1 MNDHITTATNADLAF
16 TASLREFIKPIVEQ
30 AVTDALRAN
39 LNTELQSVL
48 EDSYALQKAITRCI
62 DYAEIAANIDTSDVA
77 SHLSASDYAD
87 IADNIDVKALAE
99 NVTVDTEDVVE
110 NINYRYLATEM
121 VNALSRR

>member
-39 LNTELQSVL
+39 LNTELQSIL
-48 EDSYALQKAITRCI
+48 EDSYALQRMITRCI
-62 DYAEIAANIDTSDVA
+62 DHAELAGNIDTSDVA
-77 SHLSASDYAD
+77 SHLSASD
-87 IADNIDVKALAE
+87 IADNIDVDALAE
-99 NVTVDTEDVVE
+99 HVTVDTEDIVD
-110 NINYRYLATEM
+110 NLNYRSLATEI

>member
-39 LNTELQSVL
+39 LNTELQSIL
-48 EDSYALQKAITRCI
+48 EDSYTLQRMITRSI
-62 DYAEIAANIDTSDVA
+62 DHGEIAANIDTSDLA
-77 SHLSASDYAD
+77 SHLSASD
-87 IADNIDVKALAE
+87 IADNIDVEALAE
-99 NVTVDTEDVVE
+99 HVTVDTEDVVE

-121 VNALSRR
+121 VNALTRR